1 MRGFLIFFK
10 KHSLFKNLVIDCRK
24 NRKKRGVMSTDIE
37 NVAEYLPNVV
47 HEMVNIAGFSD
58 VEKIIK
64 RFGGSRF
71 RFSDGIHYFP
81 KLKELIGKES
91 AIKLRTHFQSEEI
104 YIPRCDVALRV
115 LRNQRLKAD
124 FDYLTQREGKS
135 GRMSM
140 LEICHKYKI
149 SDRQAWDIVYSL
161 QREPKAQQTTL
172 F

>member
-1 MRGFLIFFK
+1 
-10 KHSLFKNLVIDCRK
+10 
-24 NRKKRGVMSTDIE
+24 MSTDIE
-37 NVAEYLPNVV
+37 NVAEYLPDVV

-140 LEICHKYKI
+140 LEICYKYKI

>member
-1 MRGFLIFFK
+1 
-10 KHSLFKNLVIDCRK
+10 
-24 NRKKRGVMSTDIE
+24 
-37 NVAEYLPNVV
+37 
-47 HEMVNIAGFSD
+47 
-58 VEKIIK
+58 
-64 RFGGSRF
+64 
-71 RFSDGIHYFP
+71 

-161 QREPKAQQTTL
+161 QREP
-172 F
+172 